1 MISTNILLRTFH
13 IKYGEGTGTCFTI
26 DVDGK
31 QYLVTAKHV
40 VDRFPQEG
48 VIDLYHDG
56 DWRKLIA
63 KLVGH
68 ADEHIDITVL
78 SLDFQISPSYL
89 LPASDEGIYFG
100 QNVYF
105 LGFPYGLSSE
115 VGELNRNFPMP
126 FVKGAILSSIVNEKG
141 ASCLFLDGNN
151 NPGFS
156 GGPVVFTPPNKW
168 DDLRVAAVVS
178 GYRFDMQPVYLQQQP
193 TELVYRQ
200 NTGIIIT
207 YSIRHAVDLIKKNPI
222 GFPITESSPA

>member
-1 MISTNILLRTFH
+1 VITTNILLRTFH
-13 IKYGEGTGTCFTI
+13 VKYGQGTGTCFTI
-26 DVDGK
+26 DIDSK
-31 QYLVTAKHV
+31 QYLITAKHV
-40 VDRFPQEG
+40 VAHFPHTG

-56 DWRKLIA
+56 HWRKVTA

-89 LPASDEGIYFG
+89 LPASDGGICFG

-126 FVKGAILSSIVNEKG
+126 FVKGAILSSIVNENG
-141 ASCLFLDGNN
+141 VSCLFLDGNN

-156 GGPVVFTPPNKW
+156 GGPVVFTHPESK
-168 DDLRVAAVVS
+168 DLRVAAVIS
-178 GYRFDMQPVYLQQQP
+178 GYRFDMQPVYWQQQP
-193 TELVYRQ
+193 TDLAYQQ
-200 NTGIIIT
+200 NTGIILT

-222 GFPITESSPA
+222 GFPLTDSSPA